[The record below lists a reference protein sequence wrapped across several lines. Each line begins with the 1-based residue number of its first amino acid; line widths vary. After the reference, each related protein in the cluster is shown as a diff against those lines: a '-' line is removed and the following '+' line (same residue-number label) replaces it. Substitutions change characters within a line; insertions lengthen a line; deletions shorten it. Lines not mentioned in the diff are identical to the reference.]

1 VTIFE
6 SFAPGKRRN
15 IVTDVFGRRW
25 GDPVSALPSLLT
37 WSGAAGL
44 TAWFHYDTRRKIG
57 DHGTEAESPRRAVRD
72 ASRLGLGIFLGI
84 LAFWGP
90 IIATIVCHLLGVRT
104 PVGLEF
110 AAGLVAR

>member
-1 VTIFE
+1 MTNFE
-6 SFAPGKRRN
+6 SFEPGKRRN
-15 IVTDVFGRRW
+15 IVTVALGRHW
-25 GDPVSALPSLLT
+25 GDPVSALPSLIT